1 MHIAPAEGVRE
12 DRCGLG
18 KDMVDD
24 LSGLAAVD
32 IGAAAVTG
40 LALVVQVVVVSAPD
54 YIRFAGVKGILHLVV
69 GVEVV
74 AVAYRLAF
82 QDLARS

>member
-1 MHIAPAEGVRE
+1 
-12 DRCGLG
+12 
-18 KDMVDD
+18 MVDD
-24 LSGLAAVD
+24 LSGLAVAN

-54 YIRFAGVKGILHLVV
+54 NIRFAGVKGILHLAV

-74 AVAYRLAF
+74 AVACHLAS
-82 QDLARS
+82 QGLARSWFAYDLGS